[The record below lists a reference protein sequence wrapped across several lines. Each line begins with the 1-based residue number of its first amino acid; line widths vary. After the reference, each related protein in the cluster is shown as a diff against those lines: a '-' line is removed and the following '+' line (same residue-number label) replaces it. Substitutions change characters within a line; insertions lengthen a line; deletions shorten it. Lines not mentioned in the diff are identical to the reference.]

1 MLKDF
6 KVLNN
11 TFDVKSYDKVFAELE
26 NCFNENDFDLSKYP
40 KKINLGGVD
49 FPLSYMKAKDTRT
62 IYVFF
67 GDEEK
72 KVKLS
77 FYKNEKIDYF
87 SHTLTIENINHNK
100 IYDLKSIY
108 LTKNLQEYKLE
119 IDFYNYEKS
128 NIENEFE
135 YKRPL
140 KISIEKKKQEED
152 IKYKNRT
159 ISIKS
164 GSLERNV
171 IIKNR
176 KADFDALSDKILDF
190 MSDRDIEKL
199 HLFKASLKEN
209 TYSSRFYKT
218 DFELEKNLLI
228 ERLEN
233 IQEQN
238 FIKKALNPLLDNKM
252 NDSIFDINSYVYVND
267 SFHNKEDPRI
277 VLKVGHYGNGFEHK
291 TFIKVKENFVE
302 YEVESKKV
310 EGYRIKP
317 DKILRSIII
326 NRKNMDLEGYKNLH
340 FVRLQELNS
349 QIEYTTR
356 TPNHIESHNIFSFTN
371 KKSEIAYNK
380 LINDIIDKYNLEPK
394 TLREVAY
401 PTGEV
406 GEILDML
413 ALENDIPY
421 IHDLKEPFENLNFN
435 LEIIENKLENKKNKK
450 LEIKC

>member
-11 TFDVKSYDKVFAELE
+11 TFDVKSYDKVFTELE

-40 KKINLGGVD
+40 KKINLGGIDV
-49 FPLSYMKAKDTRT
+49 PLSYMKAKDSRT
-62 IYVFF
+62 IYIFF
-67 GDEEK
+67 EEDEK

-77 FYKNEKIDYF
+77 FYKNEKMNFF
-87 SHTLTIENINHNK
+87 SHSLRIENINHDK
-100 IYDLKSIY
+100 IYDVKSIN
-108 LTKNLQEYKLE
+108 LIKNLQEYKLE

-140 KISIEKKKQEED
+140 KISIEKKKKED
-152 IKYKNRT
+152 ELKYKNRS
-159 ISIKS
+159 ISIRS
-164 GSLERNV
+164 GFLERNV

-176 KADFDALSDKILDF
+176 KADFEALSEEILTF

-199 HLFKASLKEN
+199 HSFKTSLNEN
-209 TYSSRFYKT
+209 FGSKRYYKT
-218 DFELEKNLLI
+218 DFELEKNLLV

-233 IQEQN
+233 IEEQN

-252 NDSIFDINSYVYVND
+252 NDNIFDINSYVYVND
-267 SFHNKEDPRI
+267 SFYHKEDPRI
-277 VLKVGHYGNGFEHK
+277 VLKVGHYRNGFEHK
-291 TFIKVKENFVE
+291 TFININENLTE
-302 YEVESKKV
+302 YEVENKKI
-310 EGYRIKP
+310 EGHRIKP
-317 DKILRSIII
+317 DRLLRSIII
-326 NRKNMDLEGYKNLH
+326 KKEHMDLEGYKNLH
-340 FVRLQELNS
+340 FVILKELDNK
-349 QIEYTTR
+349 IEYDTR
-356 TPNHIESHNIFSFTN
+356 APNHIETSKLFSWAN
-371 KKSEIAYNK
+371 KKSEISYNK

-435 LEIIENKLENKKNKK
+435 LEIIENKLEIKKNKK